1 LSSIAELHIVPTS
14 SLVDLEKAAKEGT
27 YPSVLL
33 AKRMG
38 VIVFQ
43 YSGWILA
50 TLLPV
55 LDSNYG
61 IRLMNSEK
69 GLATK
74 LSSSVGNS
82 QFIFM
87 QNERDLYDERL
98 DPALF
103 SSSELQ
109 RVFEEFN
116 ATQADGVGEIMLD
129 GIRFLRAGLQQI
141 TPETVTV
148 LTIG

>member
-1 LSSIAELHIVPTS
+1 MF
-14 SLVDLEKAAKEGT
+14 
-27 YPSVLL
+27 
-33 AKRMG
+33 R
-38 VIVFQ
+38 
-43 YSGWILA
+43 YSGRVLG

-61 IRLMNSEK
+61 IHLMNSERD
-69 GLATK
+69 LAAK
-74 LSSSVGNS
+74 LSRSMENS
-82 QFIFM
+82 QFIFTD
-87 QNERDLYDERL
+87 NERDLYLKRL

-109 RVFEEFN
+109 TAWEEFN
-116 ATQADGVGEIMLD
+116 ATKADGIGEIMLD

-141 TPETVTV
+141 TPETVSV